1 METVHYLIL
10 GGAAALV
17 AAILFPGFRSKAKAV
32 VAEAIAPAPVA
43 ATGSPMRSAFR
54 ELHDI
59 AEGLAYQRLEAE
71 IADKRAGKIKAEI
84 QEMFAFDQAASA
96 AASKAKS

>member
-32 VAEAIAPAPVA
+32 VSEAIAPAPSNQ
-43 ATGSPMRSAFR
+43 GPMRTAFR

-59 AEGLAYQRLEAE
+59 AEGLAYQRLETE
-71 IADKRAGKIKAEI
+71 LADRKAAKLKSEI
-84 QEMFAFDQAASA
+84 QEMFAFDQAATAS
-96 AASKAKS
+96 SKAKS